1 MSRIAPLLLAL
12 LVATAVA
19 IVLATSALLPA
30 TVATHFGAG
39 GRANGFMT
47 RIGYQLFYC
56 ALIVFLPMAIYAGLG
71 WLPARF
77 PRLVNLPNRDYWL
90 TEPRLQSSLAA
101 LRLFGV
107 ALATVIIALF
117 VGAHWLILEAHERTP
132 PTLAEGAFF
141 GLVVGF
147 VMAVVI
153 FIILLYVRFRAPG

>member
-12 LVATAVA
+12 LVAAAVA
-19 IVLATSALLPA
+19 IVLATSASLPA

-47 RIGYQLFYC
+47 RIGYQLFSG
-56 ALIVFLPMAIYAGLG
+56 ALLVFLPMAIYAGLA

-77 PRLVNLPNRDYWL
+77 PRLVNLPNRAYWL
-90 TEPRLQSSLAA
+90 AAPRLESSLAS
-101 LRLFGV
+101 LRAFGV
-107 ALATVIIALF
+107 ALAAIIIAMF
-117 VGAHWLILEAHERTP
+117 IGAHWLILEANEQTP

-141 GLVVGF
+141 GLVFAF
-147 VMAVVI
+147 VAVIVI